1 MSSVTIDMLEL
12 NLTTKR
18 LKIKRFCKKDIDQ
31 VFNLF
36 QNQEVLYYYLPDPI
50 ETITKTELADFLSDW
65 DDDASSFL
73 FSCFLNEEL
82 VAIFSLED
90 FSLKQSRTECGI
102 ALVDQKF
109 YGKGYAIEIVA
120 AMVEYLFRKVNLNRI
135 YIRYIE
141 GNTRSYQ
148 LFSKLGFKYEGSLRQ
163 HVKRDHQ
170 YLNMNYMGL
179 LKSEYLTMNNIE
191 VCD

>member
-1 MSSVTIDMLEL
+1 MLEL

-18 LKIKRFCKKDIDQ
+18 LKIKRFCKNDIDQ

-36 QNQEVLYYYLPDPI
+36 QNQEVLYYYLPDQI
-50 ETITKTELADFLSDW
+50 EMITKNELADFLSDW
-65 DDDASSFL
+65 DDDTNSFL
-73 FSCFLNEEL
+73 FSCFLNDEL

-90 FSLKQSRTECGI
+90 FSLKQNHTECGI

-109 YGKGYAIEIVA
+109 YGKGYATEIVA
-120 AMVEYLFRKVNLNRI
+120 AMIDFLFQKINLNRI

-141 GNTRSYQ
+141 GNTRSYN
-148 LFSKLGFKYEGSLRQ
+148 LFSKLGFKHEGCLRE
-163 HVKRDHQ
+163 HVKRNHK

-179 LKSEYLTMNNIE
+179 LKSEYLVMKIVE
-191 VCD
+191 

>member
-1 MSSVTIDMLEL
+1 MLEL

-18 LKIKRFCKKDIDQ
+18 LKIKRFCKNDIDQ
-31 VFNLF
+31 VYNLF
-36 QNQEVLYYYLPDPI
+36 RNQEVLYYYLPDQI
-50 ETITKTELADFLSDW
+50 ETITKKDLAEFLSDW
-65 DDDASSFL
+65 DDDTSSFL
-73 FSCFLNEEL
+73 FSCFLKEQL

-102 ALVDQKF
+102 AIVDQKF
-109 YGKGYAIEIVA
+109 YGKGYATEVVA
-120 AMVEYLFRKVNLNRI
+120 AMVDFLFNELNLNRI

-148 LFSKLGFKYEGSLRQ
+148 LFSKLGFKHEGSLRE
-163 HVKRDHQ
+163 HVKRNNI

-179 LKSEYLTMNNIE
+179 LKSEYLKMKNDRL
-191 VCD
+191 C

>member
-1 MSSVTIDMLEL
+1 MLEL

-18 LKIKRFCKKDIDQ
+18 LKIKRFCENDIDQ

-36 QNQEVLYYYLPDPI
+36 QNQEVLYYYLPDQI
-50 ETITKTELADFLSDW
+50 ETITKTDLADFLSDW
-65 DDDASSFL
+65 DDDTNSFL
-73 FSCFLNEEL
+73 FSCFLQEEL

-90 FSLKQSRTECGI
+90 FLLKQSRTECGI

-109 YGKGYAIEIVA
+109 YGKGYATEIVA
-120 AMVEYLFRKVNLNRI
+120 AMVEFLFNKINLNRI

-141 GNTRSYQ
+141 GNVRSYR
-148 LFSKLGFKYEGSLRQ
+148 LFSKLGFKHEGCLRE
-163 HVKRDHQ
+163 HVKRNSR

-179 LKSEYLTMNNIE
+179 LKSEYLVTKNVQE
-191 VCD
+191 P